1 MDKQKLLEMGLT
13 EEQVDKVLEAN
24 RIQLEGFI
32 PKYRFEEV
40 NKDKKKLEAD
50 IVERDK
56 QLETLKT
63 SAGDNETLKNDII
76 KLQNENT
83 TAKAN
88 YEKEIA
94 ELKLNGAIETA
105 LGAHKAKN
113 VTAVKALL
121 DTSKILIDN
130 GNLLGF
136 DEQITALKEAEGTK
150 FLFEETKTD
159 PTPPAGTDPAP
170 GSDGTNGVQTG
181 LGLDAAI
188 AQALGK

>member
-13 EEQVDKVLEAN
+13 EEQADKVLEAN
-24 RIQLEGFI
+24 KIQLEGFM
-32 PKYRFEEV
+32 PKNRFDDV

-56 QLETLKT
+56 QLENLKT
-63 SAGDNETLKNDII
+63 KAGDNETLKNDII
-76 KLQNENT
+76 KLQNENA

-88 YEKEIA
+88 YEKEI
-94 ELKLNGAIETA
+94 ETLKLNGAIETA
-105 LGAHKAKN
+105 LGTHKAKN
-113 VTAVKALL
+113 ITAVKALL
-121 DTSKILIDN
+121 DTSKISIDN

-150 FLFEETKTD
+150 FLFEGEAKA
-159 PTPPAGTDPAP
+159 PAGTDPAP
-170 GSDGTNGVQTG
+170 GADGTKGGQPG
-181 LGLDAAI
+181 LGLGGAI